1 MFSCLSCVGEE
12 DSSLVDDERSTILEL
27 PALPYKA
34 LITAISG
41 CQNID
46 YIVCTVLS
54 NGFAGR

>member
-46 YIVCTVLS
+46 YIMCMIFL
-54 NGFAGR
+54 